1 MIRLLPLSLLLLV
14 FTACGSKI
22 NKEARKDGEEAART
36 LVNEAARMSPMEIE
50 SYLLNVR
57 ANEYIYRENGNK
69 RAAELYIESFE
80 DYIKENSDSLT
91 KLIF

>member
-1 MIRLLPLSLLLLV
+1 MIRLLSLSLLLLTL
-14 FTACGSKI
+14 TACGSKI

-36 LVNEAARMSPMEIE
+36 LVNEAAGMSTMELE
-50 SYLLNVR
+50 NFLLNVR
-57 ANEYIYRENGNK
+57 ANEYIYRENGQD
-69 RAAELYIESFE
+69 RAAEIYIKSFE

>member
-1 MIRLLPLSLLLLV
+1 MIRLLPLSLLLLIL
-14 FTACGSKI
+14 TACGSKI

-36 LVNEAARMSPMEIE
+36 LVNEAAHMSNMELE
-50 SYLLNVR
+50 SFLLNVR
-57 ANEYIYRENGNK
+57 VNENIYRENGHK

-80 DYIKENSDSLT
+80 EYIKENSDSLT